1 MLVKPFKSCKP
12 ANTESKK
19 VQKWQKVALMGSWIR
34 GSNYLQ
40 APRSAVESNESYAI
54 GVLKVEIFILKFQ
67 ICLQFQIRALAFGL
81 NYKRGVL
88 GNLLN
93 HKEIP
98 VHERSFVI
106 RNLFE

>member
-12 ANTESKK
+12 ANAESKK

-54 GVLKVEIFILKFQ
+54 QSSTGDIRLSMRKTLGDVARASLKRREILTSADVTLI
-67 ICLQFQIRALAFGL
+67 
-81 NYKRGVL
+81 V
-88 GNLLN
+88 
-93 HKEIP
+93 
-98 VHERSFVI
+98 
-106 RNLFE
+106 